1 MRPTA
6 RARAT
11 AVWLALT
18 LPAWLPARAQAQ
30 EPPASEVPSPNEDLG
45 GFSPSQPAPA
55 IELGGYLDVGFA
67 DAGGDGTSF
76 HPDDRRL
83 PIDYAAD
90 PFATAVNAR
99 GDAASTDSGGRF
111 TNGFLPRSAGIGGRP
126 SFLIN
131 TASLDIRHGQPTG
144 TLLLFARVQLLPRLE
159 AQGSTARVVLEQ
171 AYGRLSPLTSE
182 ELFLFAGRFDSV
194 FGIEYLDRE
203 APLRVGVTP
212 SLFARY
218 TTGSVIGA
226 KLFYR
231 RQIAPLWSS
240 LSFNAAASNSAPFAE
255 VLQPAEVSLTGRP
268 VLTARLGYELNL
280 PGFQAKLGLSWLR
293 GPRNDQGDPAAR
305 QSATGADLRLSF
317 LGVSLSGE
325 VLDLQLDPGP
335 APGKV
340 TGAGPHF
347 LASGFAAEGFWGQLA
362 YAPPLSGD
370 VLRRI
375 TAYGRFE
382 QRRAQFRGFTPV
394 EVRRL
399 TTGVRLDLGD
409 SVVFKA
415 EVLLNGERAGAP
427 DVDNDVRTASL
438 IWTF

>member
-6 RARAT
+6 RARALSL
-11 AVWLALT
+11 WLALT
-18 LPAWLPARAQAQ
+18 APAWLPARARAQ
-30 EPPASEVPSPNEDLG
+30 EPPAAEVPAPNEDLT
-45 GFSPSQPAPA
+45 GFSPSQPTPA

-83 PIDYAAD
+83 PIDYAVD
-90 PFATAVNAR
+90 PFAPAVNAR
-99 GDAASTDSGGRF
+99 GDAASIDSGGRF

-131 TASLDIRHGQPTG
+131 TASLDIRHGHPTG
-144 TLLLFARVQLLPRLE
+144 PLLVFARVQLLPRLE
-159 AQGSTARVVLEQ
+159 PQGSTTRVVLEQ
-171 AYGRLSPLTSE
+171 AYGRFSPFSSE

-194 FGIEYLDRE
+194 FGIEYLEKE

-226 KLFYR
+226 KVFYR
-231 RQIAPLWSS
+231 RQIAPLWSALS
-240 LSFNAAASNSAPFAE
+240 LNAAASNGAPFAE
-255 VLQPAEVSLTGRP
+255 VLQPSEVSLTGRP

-280 PGFQAKLGLSWLR
+280 PAFQAKVGVSWLR
-293 GPRNDQGDPAAR
+293 GPRNDQGDPSAR
-305 QSATGADLRLSF
+305 QRATALDLRLSF

-335 APGKV
+335 AAGKV
-340 TGAGPHF
+340 TGAGPQF

-362 YAPPLSGD
+362 YAPPFSGD
-370 VLRRI
+370 VFRRL
-375 TAYGRFE
+375 TAFGRFE
-382 QRRAQFRGFTPV
+382 RRQARFRGFTPI

-399 TTGVRLDLGD
+399 TTGIRLDLGD
-409 SVVFKA
+409 SVAFKA
-415 EVLLNGERAGAP
+415 EVLLNRESAGAP
-427 DVDNDVRTASL
+427 DVNNDLRTASL
-438 IWTF
+438 IWMF

>member
-18 LPAWLPARAQAQ
+18 LPAWLPARARAQ

-45 GFSPSQPAPA
+45 GFSPSQPPAPA

-171 AYGRLSPLTSE
+171 AYGRLSPLASE

-203 APLRVGVTP
+203 AALRVGVTP

-226 KLFYR
+226 KVFYR

-240 LSFNAAASNSAPFAE
+240 LSLNAAASNSAPFAE

-280 PGFQAKLGLSWLR
+280 PGFQAKLGLSW
-293 GPRNDQGDPAAR
+293 
-305 QSATGADLRLSF
+305 LSF